1 MGRVDVNG
9 VGIEYDVTGDGPPVV
24 LLHGFP
30 DSGRLW
36 RHQVPALA
44 EAGFQVIAPDLRGYG
59 RSGKPEAIEAYSLL
73 HLAGDVMAIMA
84 ELQAAR
90 AHVVGHDWGAA
101 LAWAL
106 ASFAPNTVDHLVA
119 LSVGHPATFRRT
131 ARQREK
137 SWYMLLFQ
145 FPGIAERWLTE
156 DDWSNFRTWAG
167 HPDTDQVIAELEAT
181 GSLTPGLN
189 WYRANV
195 PPESWVG
202 PPLQLPPVQ
211 APTMGVWSTGDPA
224 LTEIQMTDSA
234 ENVVGPWRYERLDGP
249 GHWMQLDAPDQ
260 VNALLLDFLRLW
272 ALKAGTAL
280 LSMPGYIL
288 GPAPEEAQLWS
299 RFLMPKSLWLHRHSA
314 LSTLPLTCNCLL
326 TSVGDTGYYC

>member
-1 MGRVDVNG
+1 MARVDSDG
-9 VGIEYDVTGDGPPVV
+9 VGIEYEVTGEGPPVV

-44 EAGFQVIAPDLRGYG
+44 EAGFQVIVPDLRGYG
-59 RSGKPEAIEAYSLL
+59 RSDKPEDIEAYSLMR
-73 HLAGDVMAIMA
+73 LAGDVMAILA
-84 ELQAAR
+84 DLQIPR
-90 AHVVGHDWGAA
+90 ANVVGHDWGAA

-106 ASFAPNTVDHLVA
+106 ASLVPGQVDHLVT

-131 ARQREK
+131 PRQREK

-156 DDWSNFRTWAG
+156 DNWSNFRTWAG
-167 HPDTDQVIAELEAT
+167 HPDADQVISELEAT

-224 LTEIQMTDSA
+224 LTEAQMTDSA
-234 ENVVGPWRYERLDGP
+234 ENVAGPWRYERLDGP

-260 VNALLLDFLRLW
+260 VNALLTDFLPR
-272 ALKAGTAL
+272 
-280 LSMPGYIL
+280 
-288 GPAPEEAQLWS
+288 
-299 RFLMPKSLWLHRHSA
+299 
-314 LSTLPLTCNCLL
+314 
-326 TSVGDTGYYC
+326 